1 LVVGGGQAGIAASEH
16 LTLAGIP
23 HLVLEKARI
32 AEAWRSHRWDSLVA
46 NGPAWHDRFPN
57 MEFPVTGPDGFPPK
71 EEVAA
76 YLEAYSKQFGA
87 PIRTGVEVKR
97 AVGRQGKPGF
107 EVTTSEGLIVARN
120 IIVATGPF
128 QKPVIPPVV
137 PAEDGFLQ
145 I

>member
-1 LVVGGGQAGIAASEH
+1 MALEEIGTLVVGGGQAGIAASEH

-76 YLEAYSKQFGA
+76 YLEAIPSSSARRSA
-87 PIRTGVEVKR
+87 PASR
-97 AVGRQGKPGF
+97 
-107 EVTTSEGLIVARN
+107 
-120 IIVATGPF
+120 
-128 QKPVIPPVV
+128 
-137 PAEDGFLQ
+137 
-145 I
+145 